1 MEKKNNQIK
10 LYINC
15 EGSLCNGNMAVSN
28 EIAAASGAQAEF
40 LQAVWTGYFS
50 C

>member
-1 MEKKNNQIK
+1 MEKKNNRIK

-15 EGSLCNGNMAVSN
+15 EGSLCNGNTAVLN
-28 EIAAASGAQAEF
+28 VIAAASGAQAQF

-50 C
+50 P